1 VIVAG
6 ILSPIEQPLTWL
18 LETLHSSLSLPWAWA
33 VVALT
38 LIVRVLLVPLT
49 VKQIHSMQHLQRHAP
64 ALKELQKKYKH
75 DKKKLREEQMKFFQ
89 EHQVNPAASCLPILF
104 QIPIFFALYFV
115 LRDFE
120 DEIFPE
126 YQAQGETVD
135 DLGWLGFVP
144 NITDNIAD
152 HWSGYLLVAVYVA
165 SQVSSAYFMSMTA
178 DRTQRILF
186 LILPFVLVPFI
197 IDPPGGTVFPVGLLI
212 YWVTTNLWTVGQGLV
227 TRRLVPRTPLP
238 TTKRSSRTPPRE
250 RAEPEPES
258 PAAEAQPA
266 TPRASTPARRVKRK
280 KKRARR

>member
-18 LETLHSSLSLPWAWA
+18 LETLHSSFSLPWAWA

-227 TRRLVPRTPLP
+227 TRRLVPRTALP

-250 RAEPEPES
+250 RAESEPAS
-258 PAAEAQPA
+258 PAAEAEPA
-266 TPRASTPARRVKRK
+266 APRASGPPRRVKRK